1 MAIESGRSLNKVAR
15 NSSQGVGQRS
25 EAAWLEWA
33 APGPRIS
40 VGGSAGD
47 EVMGAALGLSVDG
60 KSKNLN
66 CLRVSPHEQL
76 SELRTT
82 ILELVDCSL

>member
-1 MAIESGRSLNKVAR
+1 MAIEAGRSLNKVAR

-25 EAAWLEWA
+25 GGAWLEWA

-47 EVMGAALGLSVDG
+47 EVMGRRWGSPLNGES
-60 KSKNLN
+60 KSLN
-66 CLRVSPHEQL
+66 YL
-76 SELRTT
+76 
-82 ILELVDCSL
+82 